1 MKKLALLSFIVPLAV
16 FAQEAATETTK
27 AVATAATSATSGGV
41 ASLGFGLAVFA
52 SALAI
57 GMIGYSIAAAIGRNP
72 SAKAD
77 ITSGALLPM
86 VLAEG
91 LGIIAVILV
100 FVK

>member
-1 MKKLALLSFIVPLAV
+1 MKKLALISLIAPLAV
-16 FAQEAATETTK
+16 FAEQTTETVQT
-27 AVATAATSATSGGV
+27 VAANSSI

-52 SALAI
+52 SAIAI
-57 GMIGYSIAAAIGRNP
+57 GLIGFSAAAAIGRNP

-77 ITSGALLPM
+77 ITSGILLPM

-91 LGIIAVILV
+91 LGIIAVILA

>member
-1 MKKLALLSFIVPLAV
+1 MKKLALISLVAPLAV
-16 FAQEAATETTK
+16 FAEEVTTTAEAAT
-27 AVATAATSATSGGV
+27 ATSGV

-52 SALAI
+52 SAIAI
-57 GMIGYSIAAAIGRNP
+57 GLIGFSAAAAIGRNP

-77 ITSGALLPM
+77 ITSGILLPM

-91 LGIIAVILV
+91 LGIIAVILA